1 MTFEEQLT
9 RDEGSHLTVY
19 DDATGQEIVPG
30 YTVKGHPTIG
40 VGRAL
45 DVNGIS
51 ADERDYLR
59 ANDVSKV
66 KLQVG
71 QAIPWSSQ
79 LDPARLMVLHN
90 MAFNMGTR
98 GLLEFKNF
106 LAALQAG
113 DYPRC
118 VEELKNSRWARQ
130 VAARSTRLAQQIL
143 TGEVQ

>member
-19 DDATGQEIVPG
+19 DDATGEEIVPG
-30 YTVKGHPTIG
+30 YLVKGHPTIG

-59 ANDVSKV
+59 ANDISKV

-71 QAIPWSSQ
+71 QRLPWTSQ
-79 LDPARLMVLHN
+79 LDPVRLMVLHN
-90 MAFNMGTR
+90 MCFNLGIE

-106 LAALQAG
+106 LGFMQQGVWARAADEMKA
-113 DYPRC
+113 
-118 VEELKNSRWARQ
+118 SRWAGQ
-130 VAARSTRLAQQIL
+130 VGPRVTRLAIQVV